1 MKNIQNYSYLL
12 YGICD
17 DQRFKYVKIS
27 SVKSLYLMFNKIN
40 VYYEKIILMK
50 KLMKKSI

>member
-27 SVKSLYLMFNKIN
+27 GVKSLYLMFNKID
-40 VYYEKIILMK
+40 VYFEKIILMK
-50 KLMKKSI
+50 KLMKKRL